1 MRTRTRTRTR
11 LGGGVGAKVF
21 EGDEFEGVDVGGF
34 EDDWGCEVCFEGFG
48 PARDA
53 EAPVVAGFEA
63 WEVVFGDGG
72 GEVVAAA
79 AGELEEFGGH
89 DGADG
94 VEACVIGAGA
104 AVAVAVEAGE
114 GGGAAG
120 LEGGSEDVG
129 GHGGIGLR
137 ILDCWEEGGG
147 EEAGGEGASRGAVT
161 GTLGGRR
168 RVGVVLGWVGIL
180 GLRGVTRSDDG
191 YFGG

>member
-1 MRTRTRTRTR
+1 MERWRTRTRTRTR

-34 EDDWGCEVCFEGFG
+34 EYDWGGEVGFEGFG
-48 PARDA
+48 PTRDA

-114 GGGAAG
+114 WGGAAG

-129 GHGGIGLR
+129 GHDWIADCGFGIADWR
-137 ILDCWEEGGG
+137 MDFRCR
-147 EEAGGEGASRGAVT
+147 SRFDREWWR
-161 GTLGGRR
+161 GGRVR
-168 RVGVVLGWVGIL
+168 
-180 GLRGVTRSDDG
+180 
-191 YFGG
+191 